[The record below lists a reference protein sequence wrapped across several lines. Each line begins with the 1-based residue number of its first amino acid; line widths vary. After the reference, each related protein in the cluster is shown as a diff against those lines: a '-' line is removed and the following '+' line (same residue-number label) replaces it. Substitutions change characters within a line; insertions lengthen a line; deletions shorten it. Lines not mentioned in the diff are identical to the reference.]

1 MAPLLLNL
9 FILLSYPLNFFI
21 YCAMSRQFRDAFR
34 ELCCLCCG
42 VATAPADLGTSVG
55 GRPGDREPR
64 GRTSAGAEEPRR
76 RGGPETRLAS
86 WDPSRLHGTS
96 WRPGTPTGVPKTSRR
111 FGSRPQASSV
121 PSVVRLGFWR
131 SVDLLALRDPGGRPG
146 NLGERLG
153 DPDWHTCDRS
163 SSTRE
168 LRLASFSKTSFW
180 RVLGTRVGD
189 TTRPLLAFPGPR
201 LA

>member
-55 GRPGDREPR
+55 GRPGDHDRV
-64 GRTSAGAEEPRR
+64 
-76 RGGPETRLAS
+76 GGPPQAPRNHGVVAARGPRLAS
-86 WDPSRLHGTS
+86 WDPSRRHGTS

-121 PSVVRLGFWR
+121 PSGVRLGFWR
-131 SVDLLALRDPGGRPG
+131 SVDLLALWDPGGRPG

-168 LRLASFSKTSFW
+168 PRRAFFSKTSFW

-189 TTRPLLAFPGPR
+189 TTPLLAFPGPR

>member
-42 VATAPADLGTSVG
+42 VATAPADLGTSVC

-76 RGGPETRLAS
+76 RGGLE
-86 WDPSRLHGTS
+86 
-96 WRPGTPTGVPKTSRR
+96 TPTGVLGPQSASRDLM
-111 FGSRPQASSV
+111 ASWN
-121 PSVVRLGFWR
+121 PDWR
-131 SVDLLALRDPGGRPG
+131 SEDLSAFRIQAAGVIGSFR
-146 NLGERLG
+146 
-153 DPDWHTCDRS
+153 RS
-163 SSTRE
+163 
-168 LRLASFSKTSFW
+168 
-180 RVLGTRVGD
+180 VG
-189 TTRPLLAFPGPR
+189 LLAFRGSLGVAGPR
-201 LA
+201 RASWKPRRTSG